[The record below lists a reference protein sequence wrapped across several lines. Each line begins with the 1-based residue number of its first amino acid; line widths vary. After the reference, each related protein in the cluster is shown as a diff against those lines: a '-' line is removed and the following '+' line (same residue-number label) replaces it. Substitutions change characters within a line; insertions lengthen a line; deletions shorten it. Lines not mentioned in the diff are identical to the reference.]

1 MRRPGPPRDRGFTMV
16 ESLVVLAVLGV
27 LLAVAAPSVSE
38 MMERQHVRGVADN
51 LSTDL
56 RLARTEAVRRG
67 GSANDV
73 VVSFG
78 ANHLMTCYAITTV
91 IGPGGVNCDCTRNPG
106 GICLPAGVR
115 QEIKTV
121 QVRRATGVA
130 MAASSPTTDLLTFR
144 PPMGLL
150 ATANARID
158 ITGDH
163 GLALRLL
170 PNAAGAVRQCSPGGS
185 VWGVPAC

>member
-1 MRRPGPPRDRGFTMV
+1 MRGLPALRDRGFTMV

-27 LLAVAAPSVSE
+27 VLAMAAPSVGE
-38 MMERQHVRGVADN
+38 MMERQHVRGIADG

-56 RLARTEAVRRG
+56 RLARTEAIRRG

-73 VVSFG
+73 LVNFG
-78 ANHLMTCYAITTV
+78 SNNLMTCYAITTV
-91 IGPGGVNCDCTRNPG
+91 IGGGGANCDCTRNPG
-106 GICLPAGVR
+106 GVCLPAGVR

-121 QVRRATGVA
+121 QVRRATGVI
-130 MAASSPTTDLLTFR
+130 MAASSPSTDMLSFQ

-150 ATANARID
+150 APANARID
-158 ITGDH
+158 ITSDH

-170 PNAAGAVRQCSPGGS
+170 PNAAGAVQRCSPGGTVS
-185 VWGVPAC
+185 GVPAC

>member
-1 MRRPGPPRDRGFTMV
+1 MRSAVLHGVRGFTMV

-27 LLAVAAPSVSE
+27 LLAMAAPSVSE
-38 MMERQHVRGVADN
+38 MMERQHMRGVADS

-73 VVSFG
+73 TLSFG
-78 ANHLMTCYAITTV
+78 ANHVMTCYAITTV
-91 IGPGGVNCDCTRNPG
+91 IAAGGVNCDCTRNPG
-106 GICLPAGVR
+106 GVCLPAGVR

-121 QVRRATGVA
+121 QVRRTTGVA
-130 MAASSPTTDLLTFR
+130 MAASSPTTDLLFFR

-150 ATANARID
+150 ATADVRID
-158 ITGDH
+158 ITSDH

-170 PNAAGAVRQCSPGGS
+170 PNAAGAVQQCSPGGT
-185 VWGVPAC
+185 VAGVPAC